1 MKTLKLTLAA
11 VVLSAF
17 TMTAQQDAKAA
28 TKTEV
33 SKEVKEEVRA
43 PHKMDEQRKAAEL
56 KKTTKPAV
64 KAAAGQDSD
73 VAKKAAPGTV
83 TKKAKTKVKAKAK
96 KAALTQDEKAAQK
109 AGVKNDN

>member
-1 MKTLKLTLAA
+1 MKTLKLTFATVL
-11 VVLSAF
+11 LSAF

-43 PHKMDEQRKAAEL
+43 PHKMQEQKRAANKVNNKA
-56 KKTTKPAV
+56 TT
-64 KAAAGQDSD
+64 GQDSD
-73 VAKKAAPGTV
+73 AAKKAAPGTP
-83 TKKAKTKVKAKAK
+83 TKRVVAK
-96 KAALTQDEKAAQK
+96 KTVLTSDEKAAKK

>member
-28 TKTEV
+28 TTKTEV

-43 PHKMDEQRKAAEL
+43 PHKMQEQKRAAN
-56 KKTTKPAV
+56 KVVNKTTAT
-64 KAAAGQDSD
+64 GQDSD
-73 VAKKAAPGTV
+73 VAKQVAPGTPTKKV
-83 TKKAKTKVKAKAK
+83 TKKAKKAKAK
-96 KAALTQDEKAAQK
+96 GELSQDEKAVQK
-109 AGVKNDN
+109 AGIKNDD